1 MVYRFRDFFSS
12 VETGEKMN
20 MANNMIKTAQIFRKD
35 VEMLNFKLTTLA
47 PKDAKISTPE
57 TIIIFMYKFPPIVP
71 NSKRMSLYVIE
82 VAVQMKT

>member
-1 MVYRFRDFFSS
+1 MVYRLRDFFSE
-12 VETGEKMN
+12 VATGEKIN
-20 MANNMIKTAQIFRKD
+20 MANNMIKTVQICRKE

-47 PKDAKISTPE
+47 PKEANISTPE
-57 TIIIFMYKFPPIVP
+57 TIIMLMYRFPPKVP